1 MGVGFWKV
9 APANCGGGRM
19 RLVNN
24 TQHCTGPWL
33 AIYEEEA
40 PALSWAEMPE
50 EYIDEAGTGVVLCA

>member
-1 MGVGFWKV
+1 
-9 APANCGGGRM
+9 M